1 MFYPPSLRPLKYS
14 LLLSWC
20 ASMMIQLWR
29 RISMICSNAEN
40 FCANL
45 KNSERLNSGVML
57 VQPSKELS
65 KDMVTKVTTLYSYGG
80 GVRGTLAARLDLN
93 SPASDF
99 WWNNLVTKKMSL

>member
-1 MFYPPSLRPLKYS
+1 MILIVCFMMQPNLSRPLKYS

-57 VQPSKELS
+57 VQPSKELF

-80 GVRGTLAARLDLN
+80 GIL
-93 SPASDF
+93 
-99 WWNNLVTKKMSL
+99 SL